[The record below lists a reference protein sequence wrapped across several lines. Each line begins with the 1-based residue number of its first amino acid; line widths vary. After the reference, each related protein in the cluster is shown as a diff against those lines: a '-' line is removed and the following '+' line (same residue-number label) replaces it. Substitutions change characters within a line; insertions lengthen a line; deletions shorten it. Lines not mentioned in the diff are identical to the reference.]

1 MEESACLMHAFSYV
15 SGICHEAKEGN
26 PMHSLGESISFGRFM
41 SESLSWEKWSSFS
54 NNRYVEEAERYA
66 RPGSVAQKKA
76 FFEAHYKRIAAK
88 KAAALLEQANAAEN
102 NAPEAEYEGC
112 VDNAAAKFSQTPIS
126 DSNVAVEEQQEVKA
140 IDSEADFRVDSNGYN
155 PNVEM
160 NVLESS
166 KVMAGLG
173 ADPVTK
179 DQVLVENPTKIESSD
194 KVGDAENH
202 NKGTE
207 LELSRTT
214 QMEKPL
220 LKKNPDP
227 NQEVLASVTKKK
239 PTTPSTK
246 PSVYSRAH
254 KLPSSPTKPTAPF
267 HPRKE
272 NIATPISRKP
282 ATESSDKKR
291 STPLSHHLSINIASA
306 REPTKLS
313 NPVVRKIE
321 TSRGGTSFSKAS
333 KDCSTPLRTP
343 TRAPI
348 NGASKHPSATPS
360 SENRRVRTPGDP
372 LASGSRTTGSKC
384 RFLPTYCTDPLS
396 ALRNKSQSPNFSTS
410 FNLRTEERAAR
421 RKKLEE
427 RFNAKETEKV
437 QLQTKIKE
445 KAESELRKL
454 RQTLC
459 FKARPLPDFY
469 KERETLKGQTKKI
482 PATHHESPKPG
493 RKPTTSAVHPQS
505 PKPGRKLTTSTVQGP
520 KPLPPQWPCIKSSG
534 SKHVAE
540 KINQAPN
547 TPLISVR
554 VITTHEN
561 RSPNIQH

>member
-1 MEESACLMHAFSYV
+1 
-15 SGICHEAKEGN
+15 
-26 PMHSLGESISFGRFM
+26 MHSLGESISFGRFM

-220 LKKNPDP
+220 LKVTMK
-227 NQEVLASVTKKK
+227 LMSVILGLHLFQCICTN
-239 PTTPSTK
+239 SNLCFDF
-246 PSVYSRAH
+246 YR
-254 KLPSSPTKPTAPF
+254 
-267 HPRKE
+267 R
-272 NIATPISRKP
+272 IRTPI
-282 ATESSDKKR
+282 KK
-291 STPLSHHLSINIASA
+291 
-306 REPTKLS
+306 
-313 NPVVRKIE
+313 
-321 TSRGGTSFSKAS
+321 FW
-333 KDCSTPLRTP
+333 
-343 TRAPI
+343 
-348 NGASKHPSATPS
+348 
-360 SENRRVRTPGDP
+360 
-372 LASGSRTTGSKC
+372 
-384 RFLPTYCTDPLS
+384 
-396 ALRNKSQSPNFSTS
+396 
-410 FNLRTEERAAR
+410 
-421 RKKLEE
+421 
-427 RFNAKETEKV
+427 
-437 QLQTKIKE
+437 
-445 KAESELRKL
+445 
-454 RQTLC
+454 
-459 FKARPLPDFY
+459 
-469 KERETLKGQTKKI
+469 
-482 PATHHESPKPG
+482 
-493 RKPTTSAVHPQS
+493 PQ
-505 PKPGRKLTTSTVQGP
+505 
-520 KPLPPQWPCIKSSG
+520 
-534 SKHVAE
+534 
-540 KINQAPN
+540 
-547 TPLISVR
+547 
-554 VITTHEN
+554 
-561 RSPNIQH
+561 